1 VPRIASDAVRSVW
14 VVGVALSVTA
24 AIIGGGAPVAAHV
37 RVVPAITST
46 STTSPAST
54 TTTLPTTTTTTPP
67 APDQPTVGAS
77 PVAGVPRHDGQIQL
91 TEPPAPPPEPP
102 PPTTAPPPDVL
113 PENSGSGRRVVYSK
127 TRQRVWAVSADGT
140 VEKTHLVSG
149 RLRYNQPTPS
159 TYKVFSRSS
168 FTCNIKDPSICWR
181 YMIRFAVGG
190 DDGDNIGL
198 HEIPKKNGVPVQ
210 SISQLGQ
217 PLSGGCVRQA
227 PDDAIWMWNWAP
239 VGTTVVVLP

>member
-1 VPRIASDAVRSVW
+1 VSSVVRGALVL
-14 VVGVALSVTA
+14 GCALSLTA
-24 AIIGGGAPVAAHV
+24 GAPFDAPIVSARGTGAPPDD
-37 RVVPAITST
+37 VPTLE
-46 STTSPAST
+46 ST
-54 TTTLPTTTTTTPP
+54 TTTVSPSTTLP
-67 APDQPTVGAS
+67 AEPDAVEAGAS
-77 PVAGVPRHDGQIQL
+77 PVAGLPRQDGQIQL
-91 TEPPAPPPEPP
+91 TEPPPPPP
-102 PPTTAPPPDVL
+102 PPTTAPPPDIL

-127 TRQRVWAVSADGT
+127 TGQRVWAVAADGT

-149 RLRYNQPTPS
+149 RLKYNQPTPG
-159 TYKVFSRSS
+159 TYHVFSRSA

-198 HEIPKKNGVPVQ
+198 HEIPTRNGVPVQ

-227 PDDAIWMWNWAP
+227 PADAIWMWGWAP
-239 VGTTVVVLP
+239 VGTTVVVLQ